1 VKDENERRVVQ
12 ERVVQTPQGAQ
23 GPQGATAVVEERT
36 SVLATPAERSEAR
49 LHRAK
54 QGVWLLF
61 GILSGLIAI
70 RTALVAMGADMT
82 IGFGALARG
91 VTQPFDLPFLMLFGE
106 QAKATSRTPYF
117 EVGGLVAIVVY
128 LLLAWVITMVLELV
142 MEPRRHALAP

>member
-1 VKDENERRVVQ
+1 MKDENERRVVQ
-12 ERVVQTPQGAQ
+12 ERVVQTPQGAD
-23 GPQGATAVVEERT
+23 TTVVDERT
-36 SVLATPAERSEAR
+36 SVIATPAERADAR

-106 QAKATSRTPYF
+106 QAKATSRTPSL
-117 EVGGLVAIVVY
+117 EMGGLVAIVVY
-128 LLLAWVITMVLELV
+128 LLLAWVVTMVLELI
-142 MEPRRHALAP
+142 MEPRRRALAP